1 LGLADR
7 RIHAVHARHRV
18 GAKVTKEEILQSLTE
33 VFREVFDDNTLV
45 LQDETNADDIE
56 AWDSYMHINIVVA
69 TEMRFGIK
77 FQTSEIE
84 ALRNVGE
91 FIELISR
98 KLG

>member
-1 LGLADR
+1 
-7 RIHAVHARHRV
+7 
-18 GAKVTKEEILQSLTE
+18 VTKEEIRQSLTE

>member
-1 LGLADR
+1 M
-7 RIHAVHARHRV
+7 
-18 GAKVTKEEILQSLTE
+18 TKEEILQSLTK

-69 TEMRFGIK
+69 TEMHFGIK

-84 ALRNVGE
+84 TLRNVGE
-91 FIELISR
+91 FVDLIYR
-98 KLG
+98 KLQ

>member
-1 LGLADR
+1 M
-7 RIHAVHARHRV
+7 
-18 GAKVTKEEILQSLTE
+18 TKEEIRESLTE